1 MQQTE
6 LNQIRRVGV
15 SRKWAGPRPL
25 TLDLLLPE
33 MIEPI
38 QQEVLAVLGK
48 MESNRTDLER
58 EAGLDDARER
68 GLGSCH

>member
-1 MQQTE
+1 MQQME

-25 TLDLLLPE
+25 TLDLLLSE

-38 QQEVLAVLGK
+38 QQEMLAVLGK
-48 MESNRTDLER
+48 MASNRRDLER
-58 EAGLDDARER
+58 GAGLDDVRER
-68 GLGSCH
+68 GLGSSH